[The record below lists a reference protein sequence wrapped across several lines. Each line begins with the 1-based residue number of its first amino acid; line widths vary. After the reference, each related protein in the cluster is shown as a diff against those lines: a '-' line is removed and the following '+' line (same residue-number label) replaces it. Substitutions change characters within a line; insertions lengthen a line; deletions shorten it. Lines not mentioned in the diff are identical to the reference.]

1 MPDTSPKIQI
11 RSAFEASS
19 PFVAELIDFF
29 QIHREEILE
38 RWIER
43 IARLPHPSPLLQRQ
57 VGEVF
62 LVLLTTHLE
71 DTEDR
76 SEKVGGFGMQEAIS
90 SGLTAADLSRAQ
102 IALKRAIIDTLIAA
116 YPGDQQSLSI
126 ACTLVET
133 HSDESVI
140 GVSDLYYRLRY
151 RGLTGELRAFE
162 ERYGTLVQTMNE
174 GISTVDRE
182 SRFTFF
188 NRRMEEITGYTK
200 EEALNQHVSLIYKN
214 ESMDKTASEM
224 EKHFNHGDA
233 SVYEV
238 ALTTKSGTR
247 IPVSISGV
255 PLRDD
260 AGNLVGSMGV
270 VSDISHRIE
279 SEKELVRRR
288 NEIAHLLQLERKR
301 SLQLTLVSEIAQLV
315 SSTLDPDH
323 LMHVSAE
330 SIQRNFEYH
339 DVCVF
344 ILDDATEELVLRGHE
359 GAYGEFLSEGYRQK
373 MGVGIVG
380 WVALNG
386 EVLLANDVAMEPRRI
401 LAFPEERETRSELC
415 VPIKLGDRTIG
426 AIDVQSQRPAAFDEP
441 DITSL
446 EILASLIANAVENA
460 RHYQDMKFLKEF
472 DEHVIDTI
480 PMPLLFLDKALTIV
494 SVNHAYCERRELD
507 REDVEGRNL
516 YEVAPDSILLRD
528 DVLKPI
534 STAIREG
541 KSVNL
546 MNVHRI
552 EEFLS
557 RVFNVFITPV
567 EREQERL
574 ALVVFEDVTEIV
586 EQAYQLSMLRQV
598 SETMQGILELDRLLY
613 ALLTCVTAGTALGFN
628 RAILLLIDRQRNV
641 IEGKMGVGPG
651 SHEEA
656 SRIWQDMA
664 GQTDTIEDILT
675 GYDRIS
681 ERDEQPMTRLA
692 HRINIPLSES
702 SNLIVKAVEE
712 RSSTHVK
719 DAFNNPEVTPE
730 LRDLLNSPEFV
741 CVPLIAK
748 QRAVGAVIAD
758 NLYSGRPISD
768 KAVQLLTSFASQ
780 AGMAVENAEVYAQ
793 LADKIQEL
801 EEAYQKLQQAQDD
814 LLKSERLAV
823 VGEMSAHMA
832 HEIRNPLTTI
842 GGFARAIAKGTK
854 PNRVQANARVVV
866 EEVERLEKLLADT
879 LSFTRP
885 TPPDL
890 KPTDMNQLV
899 EDVFGLFKGVLHED
913 RVLVQKQM
921 EPDLPGVV
929 ADPAQMKQVLLNLIQ
944 NALQAMPGGGS
955 LKVSTLRSEG
965 AVEVSVSDTGT
976 GIPSETLNQI
986 FDPFFTTKASGSGL
1000 GLAISRKIVE
1010 DHGGDISI
1018 ESKQSTGATVTIRL
1032 PIRRNDS

>member
-1 MPDTSPKIQI
+1 MPDTSPKIQT
-11 RSAFEASS
+11 RSAFEASP

-38 RWIER
+38 RWTER
-43 IARLPHPSPLLQRQ
+43 IAQLPHPSPLLRRQ

-62 LVLLTTHLE
+62 LVLLIAHLE
-71 DTEDR
+71 DAEDR
-76 SEKVGGFGMQEAIS
+76 DEKVSGFGMQEAIS

-116 YPGDQQSLSI
+116 FPGDRQRLSI
-126 ACTLVET
+126 ACNMVET

-140 GVSDLYYRLRY
+140 GVNDLYYRLRY

-174 GISTVDRE
+174 GISTIDRE

-188 NRRMEEITGYTK
+188 NRRMEEITGYTM
-200 EEALNQHVSLIYKN
+200 EEALNQHVSLIYKDDN
-214 ESMDKTASEM
+214 MDKTASQR
-224 EKHFNHGDA
+224 DA

-238 ALTTKSGTR
+238 ALSTKSGTK

-260 AGNLVGSMGV
+260 AGNLVGSLGV
-270 VSDISHRIE
+270 VSDISHRVE
-279 SEKELVRRR
+279 SEKELVRRQ
-288 NEIAHLLQLERKR
+288 NEIAHLLQVERKR
-301 SLQLTLVSEIAQLV
+301 TLQLTLVSEIAQLV
-315 SSTLDPDH
+315 SSTLDPDQ

-344 ILDDATEELVLRGHE
+344 IKEDATEELVLRGHE
-359 GAYGEFLSEGYRQK
+359 GAYGKFLSEGYRQK
-373 MGVGIVG
+373 IGVGIVG
-380 WVALNG
+380 WVAQNG
-386 EVLLANDVAMEPRRI
+386 EVLLANDVSTEPRQI

-415 VPIKLGDRTIG
+415 VPIKSGDRTIG
-426 AIDVQSQRPAAFDEP
+426 VIDVQSQRPEAFDEH

-446 EILASLIANAVENA
+446 QILASLIANAVENV
-460 RHYQDMKFLKEF
+460 RLYQDMKFLKEF

-480 PMPLLFLDKALTIV
+480 PMPLLFLNKDLTIV

-528 DVLKPI
+528 DVLKQI

-546 MNVHRI
+546 RNIHRFG
-552 EEFLS
+552 EFLN

-567 EREQERL
+567 EREQDRL

-664 GQTDTIEDILT
+664 EQTDTIENILT
-675 GYDRIS
+675 DYDRIS
-681 ERDEQPMTRLA
+681 ERDDQPMTRLA

-719 DAFNNPEVTPE
+719 DAFNNPDVSPE

-768 KAVQLLTSFASQ
+768 EAVQLLTSFASQ
-780 AGMAVENAEVYAQ
+780 AGLAVENAEVYAQ

-801 EEAYQKLQQAQDD
+801 EEAYRKLQQAQDD
-814 LLKSERLAV
+814 LLKSERMAV

-842 GGFARAIAKGTK
+842 GGFARAIAKGTN

-890 KPTDMNQLV
+890 KPTDMNQLI
-899 EDVFGLFKGVLHED
+899 EDVFGLFKGVLLED

-944 NALQAMPGGGS
+944 NALQAMPGGGT
-955 LKVSTLRSEG
+955 LRVSTLRSEG
-965 AVEVSVSDTGT
+965 AVEVAVADTGT
-976 GIPSETLNQI
+976 GISSETINQI

-1018 ESKQSTGATVTIRL
+1018 ESKPNTGATVTIRL
-1032 PIRRNDS
+1032 PIRRIDS